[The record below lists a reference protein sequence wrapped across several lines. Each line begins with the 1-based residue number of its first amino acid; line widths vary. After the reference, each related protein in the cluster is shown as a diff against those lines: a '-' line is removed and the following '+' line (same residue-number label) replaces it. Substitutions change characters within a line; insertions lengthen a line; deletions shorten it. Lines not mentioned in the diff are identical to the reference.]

1 LPRTFWHTQDNYAQ
15 KRTYY
20 NNDIFQGDFMRKTL
34 IATTVAA
41 ALALAACGDNTTP
54 AQTATE
60 TVAEAATAVEAI
72 SSNPLMVKSTL
83 QYEAPNFNDIK
94 DDHFL
99 PAFEEGMKQHMTEVL
114 AIANNPAPATFDNT
128 LVALEKSGELLTR
141 VSRIFYNLAGSSSN
155 PQRREIQSELAPKM
169 AAHSDN
175 INLNPQLFARIK
187 SLYNQREALKLD
199 AESLRLIEVYYE
211 RFVRAGAQLTEEQK
225 TAIRALN
232 EEHSTLT
239 NQFSQNLLAETKKI
253 AVVVDT
259 QAELA
264 GLSDA
269 QITAAANAAK
279 EAGHDGKYLIS
290 ITNTTR
296 QPVLSQLSN
305 RELRQRVWEASA
317 NRNQSG
323 ETDNRPI
330 VARLA
335 QLRAERA
342 KLLGYDSWASYGL
355 ESQMAKTPQAV
366 FDMLGSMV
374 PAVIAN
380 TNKEADAIS
389 QMIKQQGGD
398 FELQPWDWEYYGEFV
413 RQAKFDLDESEVKQ
427 YFEFERVLKDGVFFT
442 FQRLY
447 GIRFE
452 PRPDLPTYHPDVK
465 AYELFDTDG
474 SSLAIFYADY
484 FAREGKRGGAWMSS
498 FVGQSHLTGQK
509 PVVVN
514 VMNIPKAPA
523 GEPTLVSYDNVTTMF
538 HELGHGLHGMLS
550 NVKFPTLAGT
560 SVSRDFVEFPST
572 FEEDW
577 AAHPE
582 VIANYAKHY
591 KTGEPIPSELL
602 EKVMK
607 SRSFNQGFDT
617 LEYMSAALLDM
628 EWHSLSADEPLQD
641 VNAFEAQALK
651 KHGIT
656 LAAVPPRYKST
667 YFSHS
672 MGGGYSAG
680 YYAYMWS
687 EILAADAFAYVQ
699 QQGGLKLENGQN
711 YRDNI
716 LSVGNS
722 RPPMESYKAFRGQ
735 EPTTDALLIRRGLK
749 TKVE

>member
-1 LPRTFWHTQDNYAQ
+1 
-15 KRTYY
+15 
-20 NNDIFQGDFMRKTL
+20 MRKTL
-34 IATTVAA
+34 IATTVTA
-41 ALALAACGDNTTP
+41 ALALAACSDNSTPQQTTAQQP
-54 AQTATE
+54 A
-60 TVAEAATAVEAI
+60 AEATTAAEVV

-83 QYEAPNFNDIK
+83 QYEAPNFTEIK
-94 DDHFL
+94 DEHFL

-114 AIANNPAPATFDNT
+114 AIASNPEPATFDNT

-187 SLYNQREALKLD
+187 SLYNQRNDLGLD
-199 AESLRLIEVYYE
+199 AESVRLIEVYYD

-232 EEHSTLT
+232 EEHSKLT

-253 AVVVDT
+253 AVIVDSKE
-259 QAELA
+259 ELD
-264 GLSDA
+264 GLSDS

-279 EAGHDGKYLIS
+279 EAGHEGKYLLS

-305 RELRQRVWEASA
+305 RELRKRVWEASA

-342 KLLGYDSWASYGL
+342 KLLGYDNWASYGL

-380 TNKEADAIS
+380 TNKEAAAI
-389 QMIKQQGGD
+389 QEMIKQKGGD

-413 RQAKFDLDESEVKQ
+413 RQAKYDLDENEVKQ
-427 YFEFERVLKDGVFFT
+427 YFEFDRVLKDGVFYT
-442 FQRLY
+442 FNRLY

-465 AYELFDTDG
+465 AYEVFDADG

-498 FVGQSHLTGQK
+498 FVGQSKLLGQK

-514 VMNIPKAPA
+514 VMNIPKAPE

-538 HELGHGLHGMLS
+538 HELGHGLHGMFS
-550 NVKFPTLAGT
+550 DVNYPTLAGT

-577 AAHPE
+577 AAHPD

-591 KTGEPIPSELL
+591 KTGEPIPAELL
-602 EKVMK
+602 DKVMK

-641 VNAFEAQALK
+641 VNEFEAAALK
-651 KHGIT
+651 KHGVN
-656 LAAVPPRYKST
+656 LAAVPPRYKSAF
-667 YFSHS
+667 FSHS

-699 QQGGLKLENGQN
+699 QQGGLTLENGQS
-711 YRDNI
+711 YRKNI

-722 RPPMESYKAFRGQ
+722 RLPMESYKAFRGQ

-749 TKVE
+749 TKVD

>member
-1 LPRTFWHTQDNYAQ
+1 MRKSLLATAIGAVLVVSACSDNTAPQ
-15 KRTYY
+15 Q
-20 NNDIFQGDFMRKTL
+20 NNDSQTQ
-34 IATTVAA
+34 AQ
-41 ALALAACGDNTTP
+41 
-54 AQTATE
+54 QTAASVTDV
-60 TVAEAATAVEAI
+60 TSA
-72 SSNPLMVKSTL
+72 NPLLTKSTL
-83 QYEAPNFNDIK
+83 QFETPDFRLIK
-94 DDHFL
+94 DEHFM
-99 PAFEEGMKQHMTEVL
+99 PAFEQGMQQHMTEVL

-128 LVALEKSGELLTR
+128 LVALEQSGELLTR
-141 VSRIFYNLAGSSSN
+141 VSRVFYNLAGTDSN
-155 PQRREIQSELAPKM
+155 PERRKIQSAMAPKL
-169 AAHSDN
+169 AAHSDD
-175 INLNPQLFARIK
+175 INLNPKLFARIK
-187 SLYNQREALKLD
+187 SLYQQREQLQLN
-199 AESLRLIEVYYE
+199 AEAVRLIEVYYD
-211 RFVRAGAQLTEEQK
+211 RFVRAGAQLTDEQK

-239 NQFSQNLLAETKKI
+239 NQFSQNLLAESKNI
-253 AVVVDT
+253 AVLVDT
-259 QAELA
+259 QAELD
-264 GLSDA
+264 GLTEA
-269 QITAAANAAK
+269 QIGSAAAAAK
-279 EAGHDGKYLIS
+279 DAGHDGKFLLKL
-290 ITNTTR
+290 TNTTR
-296 QPVLSQLSN
+296 QPLLSQLSN
-305 RELRQRVWEASA
+305 RELRQRIWQASA

-323 ETDNRPI
+323 DTDNRAI

-342 KLLGYDSWASYGL
+342 RLLGYDNWASYGL
-355 ESQMAKTPQAV
+355 ESQMAKTPTAV

-374 PAVIAN
+374 PAVVAN
-380 TNKEADAIS
+380 TNKEAAAI
-389 QMIKQQGGD
+389 QEMIKQKGGD
-398 FELQPWDWEYYGEFV
+398 FALQPWDWEYYAEFV

-427 YFEFERVLKDGVFFT
+427 YFEFNRVLEDGVFYT
-442 FQRLY
+442 MNRLF
-447 GIRFE
+447 GIRFA
-452 PRPDLPTYHPDVK
+452 PRPDLPVYHPDVK
-465 AYELFDTDG
+465 AYELFDADG
-474 SSLAIFYADY
+474 TSLAIFYADY

-514 VMNIPKAPA
+514 VMNIPKAPD
-523 GEPTLVSYDNVTTMF
+523 GEPTLVSYDNVTTIF
-538 HELGHGLHGMLS
+538 HELGHGLHGMFS
-550 NVKFPTLAGT
+550 DVKFPTLAGT

-572 FEEDW
+572 FQEDW

-591 KTGEPIPSELL
+591 QTGEPIPKALL
-602 EKVMK
+602 DKVMK

-641 VNAFEAQALK
+641 VNEFEAAALK
-651 KHGIT
+651 KHGVD

-711 YRDNI
+711 YRKNI
-716 LSVGNS
+716 LAVGNS
-722 RPPMESYKAFRGQ
+722 RLPMESYKAFRGQ

>member
-1 LPRTFWHTQDNYAQ
+1 
-15 KRTYY
+15 
-20 NNDIFQGDFMRKTL
+20 MRKTL
-34 IATTVAA
+34 IATTVTA
-41 ALALAACGDNTTP
+41 ALALAACSDNSAPQQTNAQQP
-54 AQTATE
+54 A
-60 TVAEAATAVEAI
+60 AEATTAAEVV

-83 QYEAPNFNDIK
+83 QYEAPNFTEIK
-94 DDHFL
+94 DEHFL

-114 AIANNPAPATFDNT
+114 AIAGNPEPATFDNT

-155 PQRREIQSELAPKM
+155 PQRREIQSEMAPKM

-187 SLYNQREALKLD
+187 SLYNQRNDLGLD
-199 AESLRLIEVYYE
+199 AESVRLIEVYYD

-232 EEHSTLT
+232 EEHSKLT

-253 AVVVDT
+253 AVIVDT
-259 QAELA
+259 KEELD
-264 GLSDA
+264 GLSDS

-279 EAGHDGKYLIS
+279 EAGHEGKYLLS

-305 RELRQRVWEASA
+305 RDLRKRVWEASA

-342 KLLGYDSWASYGL
+342 KLLGYDNWASYGL

-380 TNKEADAIS
+380 TNKEAAAI
-389 QMIKQQGGD
+389 QEMIKQKGGD

-413 RQAKFDLDESEVKQ
+413 RQAKYDLDENEVKQ
-427 YFEFERVLKDGVFFT
+427 YFEFDRVLKDGVFYT
-442 FQRLY
+442 FNRLY

-465 AYELFDTDG
+465 AYELFDADG

-498 FVGQSHLTGQK
+498 FVGQSKLLGQK

-514 VMNIPKAPA
+514 VMNIPKAPE

-538 HELGHGLHGMLS
+538 HELGHGLHGMFS
-550 NVKFPTLAGT
+550 DVNYPTLAGT

-591 KTGEPIPSELL
+591 KTGEPIPAELL
-602 EKVMK
+602 DKVMK

-641 VNAFEAQALK
+641 VNEFEAAALK
-651 KHGIT
+651 KHGVN
-656 LAAVPPRYKST
+656 LAAVPPRYKSAF
-667 YFSHS
+667 FSHS

-711 YRDNI
+711 YRKNI

-722 RPPMESYKAFRGQ
+722 RLPMESYKAFRGQ

-749 TKVE
+749 TKVD

>member
-1 LPRTFWHTQDNYAQ
+1 
-15 KRTYY
+15 
-20 NNDIFQGDFMRKTL
+20 MRKTL
-34 IATTVAA
+34 IASAVGI
-41 ALALAACGDNTTP
+41 ALALSACSDNTTP
-54 AQTATE
+54 QQQNSNPAADVTS
-60 TVAEAATAVEAI
+60 VAEV
-72 SSNPLMVKSTL
+72 SLSNPLMKKSTL
-83 QYEAPNFNDIK
+83 QYEAPNFTEIK
-94 DDHFL
+94 DEHFL
-99 PAFEEGMKQHMTEVL
+99 PAFAEGMKQHMTEVL
-114 AIANNPAPATFDNT
+114 AIANNPAPATFENT

-141 VSRIFYNLAGSSSN
+141 TSRIFYNLAGSSSN
-155 PQRREIQSELAPKM
+155 PARRDIQSEMAPKL
-169 AAHSDN
+169 AAHSDD

-187 SLYNQREALKLD
+187 SLYEQRDELKLD
-199 AESLRLIEVYYE
+199 SESVRLIEVYYQ
-211 RFVRAGAQLTEEQK
+211 RFVRAGAQLTEDEK

-232 EEHSTLT
+232 EEHSKLT
-239 NQFSQNLLAETKKI
+239 NQFSQNLLAETKQI
-253 AVVVDT
+253 AVIVDT
-259 QAELA
+259 KAELD
-264 GLSDA
+264 GLSES
-269 QITAAANAAK
+269 QIASAAAAATD
-279 EAGHDGKYLIS
+279 AGHEGKYLLS

-305 RELRQRVWEASA
+305 RELRQKVWEASA
-317 NRNQSG
+317 YRNQSG
-323 ETDNRPI
+323 ETDNQPI

-342 KLLGYDSWASYGL
+342 RLLGYDNWASYGL

-380 TNKEADAIS
+380 TKIEAAAIE
-389 QMIKQQGGD
+389 QMIKEKGGD
-398 FELQPWDWEYYGEFV
+398 FELQPWDWEYYAEFV
-413 RQAKFDLDESEVKQ
+413 RQAKYDLDENEVKQ
-427 YFEFERVLKDGVFFT
+427 YFEFDRVLNDGVFYT
-442 FQRLY
+442 FNRLY
-447 GIRFE
+447 GVRFE
-452 PRPDLPTYHPDVK
+452 PRADLPTYHPDVK
-465 AYELFDTDG
+465 AYELFDVDG
-474 SSLAIFYADY
+474 SSIAIFYADY

-498 FVGQSHLTGQK
+498 FVGQSNLTGQK

-514 VMNIPKAPA
+514 VMNIPKAEP
-523 GEPTLVSYDNVTTMF
+523 GQPTLVSYDNVTTMF

-550 NVKFPTLAGT
+550 DVTYPSLAGT

-591 KTGEPIPSELL
+591 KTGEPIPADLL
-602 EKVMK
+602 KKVMK

-628 EWHSLSADEPLQD
+628 EWHSLTADEALQD
-641 VNAFEAQALK
+641 VNEFEAAALK
-651 KHGIT
+651 KHGVD

-667 YFSHS
+667 FFSHS

-711 YRDNI
+711 YRKHI

-722 RPPMESYKAFRGQ
+722 RAPMESYKAFRGQ

-749 TKVE
+749 TKVD